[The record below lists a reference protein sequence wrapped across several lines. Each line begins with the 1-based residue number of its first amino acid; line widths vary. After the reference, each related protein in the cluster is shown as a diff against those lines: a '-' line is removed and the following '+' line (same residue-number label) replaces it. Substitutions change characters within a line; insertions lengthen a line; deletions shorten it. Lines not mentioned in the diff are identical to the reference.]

1 MNLTSFFKVTK
12 FIEPFLNK
20 NFFFLLFL
28 KSFPF
33 KIILIPKIPY
43 LLSIKV
49 FKKFL
54 KILTINLS
62 PFEIFFNPVHKKKD
76 KKDTFLYQIVYKK
89 LKKYFLFR
97 HEKVLKKE
105 CL

>member
-1 MNLTSFFKVTK
+1 MNLTSFFIVTK

-33 KIILIPKIPY
+33 KITLIPKIPY
-43 LLSIKV
+43 LVSIKV

-54 KILTINLS
+54 KIFIINRS
-62 PFEIFFNPVHKKKD
+62 PFETFLKPVHKKKD
-76 KKDTFLYQIVYKK
+76 KKEIFLYQIVYKK
-89 LKKYFLFR
+89 LKKYFFFKK
-97 HEKVLKKE
+97 EKVLKKE